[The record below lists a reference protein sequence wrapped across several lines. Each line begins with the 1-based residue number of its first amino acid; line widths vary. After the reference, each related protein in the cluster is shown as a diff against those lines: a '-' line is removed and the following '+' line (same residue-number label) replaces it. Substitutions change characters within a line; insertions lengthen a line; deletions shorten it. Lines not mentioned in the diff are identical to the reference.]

1 MAERARV
8 AILGASGFAGAEL
21 LRRLLTH
28 PAVEVVRVVADDHLG
43 APVAAAHPHLE
54 GLTDLRFEPFAAERA
69 VDVDYVLMGLPPE
82 ASFEV
87 VRAAHGRGVRIIDL
101 SGAFRL
107 QDPALFERFYGR
119 PHPLPQLLPE
129 FVYGLPE
136 LNRDRVRTARYV
148 SSPGCF
154 ATTITL
160 GLLPLAR
167 AGLLSGTVQTVAI
180 TGSSGAGKEPSL
192 TTHHP
197 TRASNVRTYK
207 PLTHPHAPEVAATL
221 TRAAGHGVAVDFVPL
236 SGPYV
241 RGIFATSFVPLA
253 DDFADNDTAEDRVRA
268 AFESCYHDEP
278 LVRVPQAR
286 LPEVVAVAGSCY
298 AEVGFVFRPRS
309 GSPRATG
316 GEGAPGGASVTV
328 FSALDNLIKGGAGQ
342 AVQNLNLM
350 LGVPET
356 TGLADP
362 GPYP

>member
-1 MAERARV
+1 M
-8 AILGASGFAGAEL
+8 
-21 LRRLLTH
+21 
-28 PAVEVVRVVADDHLG
+28 VADDHLG
-43 APVAAAHPHLE
+43 QPIAAAHPHLE
-54 GLTDLRFEPFAAERA
+54 GLTELRFEPFDAERA
-69 VDVDYVLMGLPPE
+69 VDADYVVMGLPPD

-87 VRAAHGRGVRIIDL
+87 VRSAHGKGVRILDM

-119 PHPLPQLLPE
+119 PHPLPHLLPE

-136 LNRDRVRTARYV
+136 LHRARIRNARYV

-154 ATTITL
+154 ATTISL

-167 AGLLSGTVQTVAI
+167 GGLLTGTVHTVAI
-180 TGSSGAGKEPSL
+180 TGSSGAGKEPTA

-197 TRASNVRTYK
+197 TRAGNVRTYK
-207 PLTHPHAPEVAATL
+207 PHAHPHAPEVAATL
-221 TRAAGHGVAVDFVPL
+221 TEAGAQGLEVEFVPVA
-236 SGPYV
+236 GPFV
-241 RGIFATSFVPLA
+241 RGIFATSFVALGSA
-253 DDFADNDTAEDRVRA
+253 ATAEEVEH
-268 AFESCYHDEP
+268 AFASSFDSEH
-278 LVRVPQAR
+278 LVRRPSGR

-298 AEVGFVFRPRS
+298 AEVGYVLRP
-309 GSPRATG
+309 G
-316 GEGAPGGASVTV
+316 SVTV

-356 TGLADP
+356 TTLADP

>member
-21 LRRLLTH
+21 LRRLLFH

-69 VDVDYVLMGLPPE
+69 VDVDFVLMGLPPD

-87 VRAAHGRGVRIIDL
+87 VRAAHGRGVRLIDL

-107 QDPALFERFYGR
+107 KDPALFERFYGR
-119 PHPLPQLLPE
+119 AHPLPELLSE

-136 LNRDRVRTARYV
+136 LNRERVRSARYV

-167 AGLLSGTVQTVAI
+167 AGLLSGAVQTVAI
-180 TGSSGAGKEPSL
+180 TGSSGAGKEPSA

-197 TRASNVRTYK
+197 TRAGNVRTYK

-221 TRAAGHGVAVDFVPL
+221 TQAAGRAVAVDFVPV

-241 RGIFATSFVPLA
+241 RGIFATSFVPLP
-253 DDFADNDTAEDRVRA
+253 DHVSEDQVRE
-268 AFESCYHDEP
+268 AFEASYAAEP
-278 LVRVPQAR
+278 LIRVPHGR

-298 AEVGFVFRPRS
+298 AEAGFVFRPRS
-309 GSPRATG
+309 AG
-316 GEGAPGGASVTV
+316 GAQGASVTV

-356 TGLADP
+356 TGLTDP

>member
-1 MAERARV
+1 MAL
-8 AILGASGFAGAEL
+8 LGASGFAGAEL
-21 LRRLLTH
+21 LRRLLQH

-43 APVAAAHPHLE
+43 EPVAAAHPHLE
-54 GLTDLRFEPFAAERA
+54 GLTELRFEPFDAQRC
-69 VDVDYVLMGLPPE
+69 VDADFVLMGLPPE

-87 VRAAHGRGVRIIDL
+87 VRATHGRGVRIIDL

-107 QDPALFERFYGR
+107 KDPALFERFYGR
-119 PHPLPQLLPE
+119 PHPLPELLPE

-136 LNRDRVRTARYV
+136 LHRERIRSARYV

-154 ATTITL
+154 ATTLTL

-167 AGLLSGTVQTVAI
+167 AGLLPEGVQTVAI
-180 TGSSGAGKEPSL
+180 TGSSGAGKEPSA

-197 TRASNVRTYK
+197 TRAGNVRTYK

-221 TRAAGHGVAVDFVPL
+221 SGVAGHSVRIDFVPL

-241 RGIFATSFVPLA
+241 RGIFATSFVPLPR
-253 DDFADNDTAEDRVRA
+253 DVSDAELEEAFRA
-268 AFESCYHDEP
+268 SYDAEP
-278 LVRVPQAR
+278 LVRRPKSR

-298 AEVGFVFRPRS
+298 AEVGYVR
-309 GSPRATG
+309 GV
-316 GEGAPGGASVTV
+316 GAVTV

-356 TGLADP
+356 TTLTDA